1 MSMHTWKHEQILPFL
16 CSRIL
21 LRNKKESLF
30 IYTCNN
36 MDESQNNTKWE
47 NPGQN
52 QWILNN
58 SICLEL
64 HKMQTDMFIVAEN
77 RLVVA
82 WGQRWK
88 KERFPRGIRKV
99 LKVMD
104 MFTTFT
110 VMIISPVDTCIKTYQ
125 TVHFTCTSTVFVSV
139 FCTYIYTP
147 TVPQ

>member
-1 MSMHTWKHEQILPFL
+1 MHTWKHEQILPFL
-16 CSRIL
+16 HSGIL
-21 LRNKKESLF
+21 LRSEKESPF

-36 MDESQNNTKWE
+36 MDESHNNTKWE

-52 QWILNN
+52 QRILNY

-64 HKMQTDMFIVAEN
+64 HKMQADIFIVTES
-77 RLVVA
+77 RSVVA

-88 KERFPRGIRKV
+88 KERFPRDIRKV

-104 MFTTFT
+104 MFTPFT
-110 VMIISPVDTCIKTYQ
+110 VVIISPVYTCIKTYQ
-125 TVHFTCTSTVFVSV
+125 TVHFTCTSTVFISV

>member
-1 MSMHTWKHEQILPFL
+1 
-16 CSRIL
+16 
-21 LRNKKESLF
+21 
-30 IYTCNN
+30 
-36 MDESQNNTKWE
+36 
-47 NPGQN
+47 
-52 QWILNN
+52 
-58 SICLEL
+58 
-64 HKMQTDMFIVAEN
+64 MFIVTEN
-77 RLVVA
+77 RSVVA

-110 VMIISPVDTCIKTYQ
+110 VVIISPVYTCIKTYQ

-139 FCTYIYTP
+139 FYTYIYTS